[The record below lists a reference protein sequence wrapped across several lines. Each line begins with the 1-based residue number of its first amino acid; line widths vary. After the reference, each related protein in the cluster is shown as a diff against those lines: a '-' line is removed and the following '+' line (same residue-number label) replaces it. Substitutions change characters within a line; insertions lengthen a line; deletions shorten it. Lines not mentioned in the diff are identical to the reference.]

1 MGQAASHVRLMRV
14 HVRERGSVCVG
25 GRERESGW
33 DGDHAHGSQ
42 RAASVAE
49 GALTGTHRIDPLQCA
64 RGIRRR
70 RRPWIS
76 IVRGGYHR
84 VTDLTSG
91 RSDYGASV
99 GILASQLLRHCATKP
114 ALNAGRA
121 WV

>member
-1 MGQAASHVRLMRV
+1 MRPV
-14 HVRERGSVCVG
+14 FFKLTLWNDPQKGAKRPAEWGACHGANR
-25 GRERESGW
+25 
-33 DGDHAHGSQ
+33 HAHGSQ

-49 GALTGTHRIDPLQCA
+49 GALAGTHRIDPLQCA

-99 GILASQLLRHCATKP
+99 GILASQLLRHCHWLIHKVEP
-114 ALNAGRA
+114 ASLTN
-121 WV
+121 

>member
-1 MGQAASHVRLMRV
+1 MCEG
-14 HVRERGSVCVG
+14 E
-25 GRERESGW
+25 RERERLGRRPCAREPTRRIGSDRLSPHG
-33 DGDHAHGSQ
+33 HAIRS
-42 RAASVAE
+42 
-49 GALTGTHRIDPLQCA
+49 DPLQCA

-99 GILASQLLRHCATKP
+99 GIPASQLLRLFSTAMHFYRKFIKFHVCCS
-114 ALNAGRA
+114 
-121 WV
+121 